1 MREWMLGIFSVIL
14 TMILGANQF
23 HRMLKDDRVKQV
35 QKSIFVK
42 DDDDFADILG

>member
-1 MREWMLGIFSVIL
+1 M
-14 TMILGANQF
+14 F

>member
-1 MREWMLGIFSVIL
+1 MFLVMLA
-14 TMILGANQF
+14 MILSADQF
-23 HRMLKDDRVKQV
+23 RRMLKDDRVKQV

>member
-1 MREWMLGIFSVIL
+1 MLGMFLVIL
-14 TMILGANQF
+14 AMILSADQF